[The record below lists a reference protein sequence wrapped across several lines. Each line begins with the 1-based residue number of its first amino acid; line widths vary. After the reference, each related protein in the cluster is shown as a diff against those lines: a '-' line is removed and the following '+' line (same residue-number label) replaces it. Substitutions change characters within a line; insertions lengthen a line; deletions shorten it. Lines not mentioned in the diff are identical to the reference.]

1 MKISEAVR
9 KLCEIQAEY
18 GDLDFCTVQDM
29 GDLYGIGTSIM
40 IDIVDYPLDEQEDN
54 WEKVVAV
61 LNKADF
67 ENQKPVLRIIK

>member
-18 GDLDFCTVQDM
+18 GDLDFCTVQEV
-29 GDLYGIGTSIM
+29 GEFFGIGTSVM
-40 IDIVDYPLDEQEDN
+40 IDIIDYPLDEREDN

-61 LNKADF
+61 LNKSEF
-67 ENQKPVLRIIK
+67 KNEKPVLRLIK